1 MVAARQK
8 GEWVQ
13 ALYRAARAAIGQ
25 QLKTEYEP
33 PTELT
38 PELHF
43 ILARIEEQKGEQ
55 DKPVQL
61 TTSPK

>member
-1 MVAARQK
+1 MRRRQ
-8 GEWVQ
+8 EDQWVP
-13 ALYRAARAAIGQ
+13 ALYRAMQAAIGQ
-25 QLKTEYEP
+25 LLKTEYENP

-61 TTSPK
+61 PTSL